1 MTGPGP
7 VPDAPPPASDAPTA
21 AASVATGPSR
31 ARVRSHVCFRLE
43 LPLPLSLVPGAEV
56 EDLWHALSHQVMR
69 EPTDLVAHT
78 RRIILCRDR
87 RLVHRLPGALADL
100 QHTTGAHGRAL
111 RERLLRLVRHRLSPA
126 DREYFAAALIRPAPP
141 PPREGRVL
149 PSMARLHRLPGEG
162 GAERGASR

>member
-1 MTGPGP
+1 M
-7 VPDAPPPASDAPTA
+7 
-21 AASVATGPSR
+21 
-31 ARVRSHVCFRLE
+31 RSHVCFRLE

-100 QHTTGAHGRAL
+100 QQQITS
-111 RERLLRLVRHRLSPA
+111 RLLDEAGELGGVARRQPFQTA
-126 DREYFAAALIRPAPP
+126 IRWWS
-141 PPREGRVL
+141 RWRRRGTGR
-149 PSMARLHRLPGEG
+149 
-162 GAERGASR
+162 